1 MAKRSAVTIIL
12 IVVVSIILLVA
23 LNFLTAPVIDEN
35 AKASDKP
42 GVTRAKQWIRLK
54 RNTKNIRQKHCP
66 RWSRIIWTE

>member
-35 AKASDKP
+35 AKASATP
-42 GVTRAKQWIRLK
+42 EAHRTLSYPMPEALTVLTPEGGEACV
-54 RNTKNIRQKHCP
+54 
-66 RWSRIIWTE
+66 